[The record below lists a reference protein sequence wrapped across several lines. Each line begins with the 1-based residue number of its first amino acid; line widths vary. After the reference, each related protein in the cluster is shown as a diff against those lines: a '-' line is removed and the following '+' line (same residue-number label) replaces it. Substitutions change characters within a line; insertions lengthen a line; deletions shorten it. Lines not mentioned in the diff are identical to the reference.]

1 MNGPR
6 HFLMICQ
13 SDAAC
18 FTLASV
24 VIGDATIA
32 SPPLDGL
39 FRLTNDAKNSWR
51 FHSTTG
57 VPQMIKIQCYLTV
70 AFIVIIDV
78 PELVGPVPVAWT
90 TKISSLRRIFVGRYV
105 ELFQGPV
112 CRFFCNARDLYF
124 ALHPDGK

>member
-32 SPPLDGL
+32 SPPLDSL

-90 TKISSLRRIFVGRYV
+90 TKVS
-105 ELFQGPV
+105 GP
-112 CRFFCNARDLYF
+112 LYPAF
-124 ALHPDGK
+124 AVYS